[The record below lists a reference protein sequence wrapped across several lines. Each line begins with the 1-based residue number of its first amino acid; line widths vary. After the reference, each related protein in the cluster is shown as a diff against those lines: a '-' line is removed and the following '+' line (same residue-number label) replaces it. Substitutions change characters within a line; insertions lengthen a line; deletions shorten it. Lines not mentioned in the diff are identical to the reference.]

1 MKRILF
7 PILVL
12 FALYGCEDFLD
23 ADIKGKSTEENFY
36 STINELQLSL
46 NSAYAVL
53 KSEDF
58 QNTLALIGDVLSD
71 DFIYQASTY
80 TNFGDD
86 GLKLQNFNITADN
99 TWVKKWYTIN
109 YRGIYNANQL
119 LAHIND
125 DIQLSYNKSD
135 DTDLKRW
142 QHIYGQALFLRA
154 YYYFNL
160 VRTFGGAS
168 IVLKTVDIENPA
180 IARSTIEETYFYIEK
195 DLRTACILLS
205 EYIPSEDYGEIS
217 QYAGLSM
224 LMKVLISQATPG
236 MHSELWEE
244 ARDIGKTIV
253 ANHGDPGAELTYN
266 DILKL
271 ETFYPDLTWEE
282 WKTTFRLDSRID
294 ESELNEMALENG
306 SGIFQDYSTLSSK
319 HGLTEWDKMLRVDY
333 QNLTANRE
341 PVFFVLSMNATGV
354 DPGEINLLNQVD
366 ELYNEVFCP
375 SKSLMDLMSAYE
387 GIDPRNLY
395 GCYSHNMQPI
405 GYNPPEYNE
414 YWGGVFTEN
423 FQRFVKFFLIA
434 DTEVPYGE
442 GGSPRNITL
451 LRYSDVLL
459 LYAEALNETGERM
472 VPIDI
477 INDIR
482 ANLKTSIDK
491 IDNIFRYTLSYG
503 PYEYVRDKIR
513 IERRKELVGERIR
526 YFDLLRYG
534 DAADVLTEAYKNE
547 VAQSK
552 QYLSFVKGIH
562 ELLPIPQVEIE
573 LSHGI
578 INQNPGY

>member
-1 MKRILF
+1 
-7 PILVL
+7 
-12 FALYGCEDFLD
+12 
-23 ADIKGKSTEENFY
+23 
-36 STINELQLSL
+36 
-46 NSAYAVL
+46 
-53 KSEDF
+53 
-58 QNTLALIGDVLSD
+58 
-71 DFIYQASTY
+71 
-80 TNFGDD
+80 
-86 GLKLQNFNITADN
+86 
-99 TWVKKWYTIN
+99 
-109 YRGIYNANQL
+109 
-119 LAHIND
+119 
-125 DIQLSYNKSD
+125 
-135 DTDLKRW
+135 
-142 QHIYGQALFLRA
+142 
-154 YYYFNL
+154 
-160 VRTFGGAS
+160 
-168 IVLKTVDIENPA
+168 
-180 IARSTIEETYFYIEK
+180 
-195 DLRTACILLS
+195 
-205 EYIPSEDYGEIS
+205 
-217 QYAGLSM
+217 
-224 LMKVLISQATPG
+224 
-236 MHSELWEE
+236 
-244 ARDIGKTIV
+244 
-253 ANHGDPGAELTYN
+253 
-266 DILKL
+266 
-271 ETFYPDLTWEE
+271 
-282 WKTTFRLDSRID
+282 
-294 ESELNEMALENG
+294 
-306 SGIFQDYSTLSSK
+306 
-319 HGLTEWDKMLRVDY
+319 MLRVDY